1 MLTCFRY
8 LSACIDQDMR
18 VALGYEDTMM
28 WCITYTYI
36 KKICL
41 TNFNTKS
48 DFWDFR
54 YFMTWWDRPNDWP
67 QADPMSYTTTDHMT
81 DPMIDLTIDLMIKP
95 PWLTSSLTND
105 WPCYWPHDWPH
116 DRPYDQLHDQPHD
129 WPNDWPQIDTITDPV
144 TIPITDPMTV
154 SMTDQNCDVRAS
166 SHSYDVCIIGID
178 LEGPAHIMWDLL
190 SKTKSWSN
198 ATRICSLGMTWATG
212 SRPLTLRAT
221 YVTQHQRLL
230 LPASYS
236 LPPWM

>member
-81 DPMIDLTIDLMIKP
+81 DLTIDLMIKP
-95 PWLTSSLTND
+95 PWLSSSLTND

-154 SMTDQNCDVRAS
+154 SMTDQNCDVSFAQLR
-166 SHSYDVCIIGID
+166 CF
-178 LEGPAHIMWDLL
+178 LWQFLL
-190 SKTKSWSN
+190 GKLWW
-198 ATRICSLGMTWATG
+198 LGAILG
-212 SRPLTLRAT
+212 
-221 YVTQHQRLL
+221 
-230 LPASYS
+230 
-236 LPPWM
+236 

>member
-41 TNFNTKS
+41 TNINTKS

-54 YFMTWWDRPNDWP
+54 YFMTWRDRPNDWP

-81 DPMIDLTIDLMIKP
+81 DLTIDLMIKP
-95 PWLTSSLTND
+95 PWLSSSLTND

-166 SHSYDVCIIGID
+166 SHSLRCLYYRNWLG
-178 LEGPAHIMWDLL
+178 GPSPYYVGFVVKDKELVQFNPYLL
-190 SKTKSWSN
+190 S
-198 ATRICSLGMTWATG
+198 RDDMGH
-212 SRPLTLRAT
+212 R
-221 YVTQHQRLL
+221 
-230 LPASYS
+230 
-236 LPPWM
+236 